1 MTFLQN
7 LNAAL
12 YDEKIETVINQGP
25 VQEKKEVTSPEL
37 VEEKKEDVTVEEDTN
52 QKTEKEVKEVVKET
66 VEKKETK
73 VKTTKEKKTPV
84 SNKNK
89 EKYLD
94 EITKL
99 TEEFGGLKSGV
110 EIEVELQKLLKIIP
124 KNRKRVSSYD
134 GLVNYLK
141 NKKGVTL
148 TIKSKKKIKKGD

>member
-12 YDEKIETVINQGP
+12 YDEKIETVINQEP

-37 VEEKKEDVTVEEDTN
+37 VEEKKEDVTVEEGTN
-52 QKTEKEVKEVVKET
+52 QKTDKEVKEVVKET

-148 TIKSKKKIKKGD
+148 TIKSRKIK